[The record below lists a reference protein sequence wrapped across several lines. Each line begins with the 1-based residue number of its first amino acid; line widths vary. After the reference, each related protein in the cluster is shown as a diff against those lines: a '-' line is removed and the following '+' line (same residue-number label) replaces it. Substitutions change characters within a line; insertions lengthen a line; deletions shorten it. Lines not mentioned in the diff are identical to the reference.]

1 MMMRLMINNP
11 RSVAGMRASYFLAL
25 LLCSFASAAVAHDIT
40 APGQRPSRLER
51 RVVNV
56 PIKDFVLVDQNNR
69 AFNFATLRGKL
80 VVVTFGYTTCPDI
93 CPLTTAALRQLQ
105 DRLGRDER
113 SRVYLLMITTDPEV
127 DSPAVLAA
135 YAKRYSVDL
144 SNWSFLSGDP
154 AVLAKVWKA
163 FGVTVQR
170 RARGLIDHTSLTALV
185 DGRGVMRY
193 VYYGTAPDTDIVG
206 KDLTKIVAER

>member
-1 MMMRLMINNP
+1 MRFSALT
-11 RSVAGMRASYFLAL
+11 AGHYLIVL
-25 LLCSFASAAVAHDIT
+25 LLFTLATSAIPHDVAT
-40 APGQRPSRLER
+40 PVQRSMPLQR
-51 RVVNV
+51 REVNV
-56 PIKDFVLVDQNNR
+56 PIEDFVLIDQNGR
-69 AFNFATLRGKL
+69 AFDFQTLRGKV

-105 DRLGRDER
+105 DSFGRDER
-113 SRVYLLMITTDPEV
+113 SRVHLLMMTTDPEI

-135 YAKRYSVDL
+135 YAKRYNVDL
-144 SNWSFLSGDP
+144 STWSFLSGDP
-154 AVLAKVWKA
+154 AVLAEVWKH

-193 VYYGTAPDTDIVG
+193 VYYGAAPDTEMVG
-206 KDLTKIVAER
+206 KDLRTLLSRR